1 MSRYLLQNSDTGL
14 RLVDRF
20 SLQHPLHISFSDS
33 GFSYRLKRGGGM
45 KEMIAR
51 AVGVKPSL
59 RIIDCTA
66 GLGRDSFLLA
76 SLGCE
81 VTMFERSRVM
91 ALLLE
96 DAIDRARAIDRLADT
111 ASRIRLVH
119 GDALQLLGDLPDTP
133 DVVLIDPMF
142 PLKKKRAQVKGEMQ
156 FLQRFIGKDEDASGL
171 LKCAMET
178 GSQRIVLKRPYSA
191 EETGD
196 FKPSFSLKGKSSRFD
211 VFLQ

>member
-1 MSRYLLQNSDTGL
+1 MSRYLLQNSDMGL

-20 SLQHPLHISFSDS
+20 SHQHPLHISFSDA
-33 GFSYRLKRGGGM
+33 GFSYRLKRGGGK
-45 KEMIAR
+45 KEMIAK

-59 RIIDCTA
+59 RVIDCTA

-91 ALLLE
+91 AFLLE
-96 DAIDRARAIDRLADT
+96 DAIKRALANERLAD
-111 ASRIRLVH
+111 AAGRISLVH
-119 GDALQLLGDLPDTP
+119 GDAIALLGRGSRTP
-133 DVVLIDPMF
+133 HVILIDPMY
-142 PLKKKRAQVKGEMQ
+142 PLKKKSAQVKGEMQ

-171 LKCAMET
+171 LRCAMAT
-178 GSQRIVLKRPYSA
+178 GAERIVLKRPLSA
-191 EETGD
+191 IELNGFT
-196 FKPSFSLKGKSSRFD
+196 PSFSLKGKSSRFD